1 MTEEILIPG
10 LLRIPIDVGTK
21 ERPRKEFFY
30 LINLFELTNAVVQGT
45 PSLGPSDTSGNA
57 DFWTD
62 EQIAQ
67 LVMNLSPSALAE
79 MSDDEKERLTA
90 NTLDIIAGSPK
101 PNRLAWKYARQAGS
115 SERPGGWHST
125 LVNPEGAQE
134 LGPTFL
140 WIPESKVRNGRLKMR
155 YRDLVSHRTYKA
167 MYEDAHYLT
176 RIRDF
181 VTDNLDPLKTR
192 QAELDAHLGVV
203 RHVSSRV
210 SNAHL
215 AVVAMHHCA
224 DSQDERRKHWT
235 HRQPIEAGDDL
246 FGKQLVPRLPT
257 ATERENAAKVRDS
270 YLPNL
275 FKNLGD
281 LLAWMSSGASHKGA
295 RFADATI
302 RNQLAQK
309 LLDNLR
315 TNEDILTVLEN
326 HLYVDTILWR
336 RVESVLLQC
345 FHSLLLAPNTREQL
359 LRGELSALARHV
371 TAHEP
376 AIDLLSE
383 KTKRAREIKE
393 AMARFVPEI
402 ELRGETNR
410 LSQAFLELKSHADPL
425 FDHRSTITQLWALT
439 LPSVMDHVERLAREA
454 GDPNPSAVAAGWSWR
469 SAFGVIE
476 LDADTQKEVFERAV
490 KFTENPTIAEAHSIF
505 ASQGLQV
512 ENRFWN
518 SKASWSAYET
528 AVAII
533 AATDAVMAHA
543 EDPSVD
549 TAIEAWT
556 SAYEAVKAIPDLAG
570 ALKETHMFIR
580 MASGPAKS
588 LISKVAD
595 LADAVPVKYLDGV
608 VALLKFEATARATR
622 AVVESKTASGNDKD
636 IAREE
641 ALIGYVSMLLSVA
654 GIVAGSPF
662 VLAGSVLTLGSAI
675 LLNRDVWNAC
685 LSSIEGLPGPGRAV
699 KLVWKEALDGVGGGQ
714 SLSALVD
721 GTPWKARIE
730 IDLELLRDV
739 TSDAS
744 QVGTGAFWPLSSG
757 DFAMSPRM
765 AGMLHRQYGLNLEF
779 AKELVAY

>member
-1 MTEEILIPG
+1 MTEEISIPG
-10 LLRIPIDVGTK
+10 LLRTPIDVGTK
-21 ERPRKEFFY
+21 TRPRKEFFY
-30 LINLFELTNAVVQGT
+30 LINLYELTNAVVQGT

-62 EQIAQ
+62 EEIAQ

-79 MSDDEKERLTA
+79 MSDEEKERHTA

-101 PNRLAWKYARQAGS
+101 LNERAWLYARQAGT
-115 SERPGGWHST
+115 SEKPAGWHSV

-140 WIPESKVRNGRLKMR
+140 WVPESEVRNGLLKKR
-155 YRDLVSHRTYKA
+155 YRDLVSHKTYKA

-176 RIRDF
+176 RIREF
-181 VTDNLDPLKTR
+181 VTDNLEPLKKR

-203 RHVSSRV
+203 RHISSRV

-224 DSQDERRKHWT
+224 DSPDERRRHWT
-235 HRQPIEAGDDL
+235 YKRPIEAGNDL
-246 FGKQLVPRLPT
+246 FGKQLVPRRPT
-257 ATERENAAKVRDS
+257 STERKNAAKVRDR
-270 YLPNL
+270 YLPSL
-275 FKNLGD
+275 FKNLND
-281 LLAWMSSGASHKGA
+281 LLAWMSSGADHKGA
-295 RFADATI
+295 RFSDATL
-302 RNQLAQK
+302 RNNLAQK

-315 TNEDILTVLEN
+315 ANEDILAVLEN
-326 HLYVDTILWR
+326 HLYVDKILWR

-359 LRGELSALARHV
+359 LQGELSALARHV

-393 AMARFVPEI
+393 AMARFVPEL
-402 ELRGETNR
+402 ELRGEANR

-425 FDHRSTITQLWALT
+425 LDHRSTITQLWALT
-439 LPSVMDHVERLAREA
+439 LPTVMDHVEHLAREA

-476 LDADTQKEVFERAV
+476 LDPDTQKEVFERAV
-490 KFTENPTIAEAHSIF
+490 KFTETPTLAEAQNIF

-518 SKASWSAYET
+518 TKASWSAYET

-533 AATDAVMAHA
+533 AATDAVMEHA

-556 SAYEAVKAIPDLAG
+556 AAYGAVKAIPELAG

-595 LADAVPVKYLDGV
+595 LADAVPLKFLDGV

-622 AVVESKTASGNDKD
+622 VVLESKTASANDKD

-641 ALIGYVSMLLSVA
+641 ALIAYVSMLLSVA
-654 GIVAGSPF
+654 GIIAGSPF
-662 VLAGSVLTLGSAI
+662 VLAGSVLALGSAI
-675 LLNRDVWNAC
+675 LLNRDIWNAC

-699 KLVWKEALDGVGGGQ
+699 KLVWTEALEGAGGGQ
-714 SLSALVD
+714 SLSALVED
-721 GTPWKARIE
+721 TPWKDTIAT
-730 IDLELLRDV
+730 DLILLRDS

-744 QVGTGAFWPLSSG
+744 EVGAGSFWPISSG
-757 DFAMSPRM
+757 DFLISPRV
-765 AGMLHRQYGLNLEF
+765 AGMLHRQYGFNLEF